1 MEFLITES
9 QLRVLLQEEEKSQ
22 LGLYVKNMYAF
33 TKQMLNK
40 VFRSYGINL
49 RMLLTWGTSVGG
61 LVLPLDQYLRT
72 QHLGLNEDQRMLVL
86 VGIIFALFF
95 ETKRPFVKIMSL
107 IKENGLEDIFQD
119 GLRKGTQLR
128 DAFTNFLSS
137 ANTGVGTFLEAIA
150 YSFLIPI
157 ITDVQS
163 VLGQTEDIE
172 TAAMLIA
179 ERLLAAGVIL
189 IGRQTL
195 IDVVKNV
202 LKKFEI
208 GRII

>member
-40 VFRSYGINL
+40 VFKSYGINL

-72 QHLGLNEDQRMLVL
+72 QHLGLNEDQRMLIL

-107 IKENGLEDIFQD
+107 IKENGMENIFQD

-157 ITDVQS
+157 ITDIQS

-172 TAAMLIA
+172 TASILIA

-189 IGRQTL
+189 VGRQTL
-195 IDVVKNV
+195 IDVVKNI
-202 LKKFEI
+202 LKKL
-208 GRII
+208 G

>member
-9 QLRVLLQEEEKSQ
+9 QLRLLLQEEEKSQ
-22 LGLYVKNMYAF
+22 LGLYMKNMYAF

-40 VFRSYGINL
+40 VFKSYGINL

-95 ETKRPFVKIMSL
+95 ETKRPFMKIMSL

-172 TAAMLIA
+172 TAAILIA

-189 IGRQTL
+189 IGRQAL
-195 IDVVKNV
+195 IDVIKNV
-202 LKKFEI
+202 LKKL
-208 GRII
+208 G

>member
-40 VFRSYGINL
+40 VFKSYGINL

-172 TAAMLIA
+172 TTAILIA

-189 IGRQTL
+189 VGRQTL

-202 LKKFEI
+202 LKKL
-208 GRII
+208 G

>member
-172 TAAMLIA
+172 TASILIA

-195 IDVVKNV
+195 IDVIKNV
-202 LKKFEI
+202 LKKL
-208 GRII
+208 G

>member
-22 LGLYVKNMYAF
+22 LGLYMKNMYAF

-95 ETKRPFVKIMSL
+95 ETKRPFMKIMSL

-172 TAAMLIA
+172 TASILIA

-195 IDVVKNV
+195 IDVIKNV
-202 LKKFEI
+202 LKKL
-208 GRII
+208 G

>member
-9 QLRVLLQEEEKSQ
+9 QLRLLLQEEEKSQ

-40 VFRSYGINL
+40 VFKSYGINL

-72 QHLGLNEDQRMLVL
+72 QHMELTEEQRMLVL

-95 ETKRPFVKIMSL
+95 ETKRPFTKIMSL
-107 IKENGLEDIFQD
+107 IKENGLENIFQD
-119 GLRKGTQLR
+119 GLQKGTQLR

-172 TAAMLIA
+172 TAAILIS

-195 IDVVKNV
+195 IDVVQNV
-202 LKKFEI
+202 LKKLK
-208 GRII
+208 

>member
-22 LGLYVKNMYAF
+22 LGLYMKNMYAF

-40 VFRSYGINL
+40 VFKSYGINL

-95 ETKRPFVKIMSL
+95 ETKRPFMKIMSL

-172 TAAMLIA
+172 TAAILIA

-195 IDVVKNV
+195 IDVVKNI
-202 LKKFEI
+202 LKKI
-208 GRII
+208 G

>member
-172 TAAMLIA
+172 TTAILIA

-189 IGRQTL
+189 VGRQNL
-195 IDVVKNV
+195 IDVVKNI
-202 LKKFEI
+202 LKKL
-208 GRII
+208 G

>member
-40 VFRSYGINL
+40 VFKSYGINL

-95 ETKRPFVKIMSL
+95 ETKRPFMKIMFL

-172 TAAMLIA
+172 TAAILIA

-202 LKKFEI
+202 LKKL
-208 GRII
+208 G

>member
-40 VFRSYGINL
+40 VFKSYGINL
-49 RMLLTWGTSVGG
+49 RMLMTWGTSVGG

-72 QHLGLNEDQRMLVL
+72 QHLGLDEDQRMLVL

-95 ETKRPFVKIMSL
+95 ETKRPFMKIMSL

-172 TAAMLIA
+172 TAAILIA

-189 IGRQTL
+189 VGRQAL

-202 LKKFEI
+202 LKRL
-208 GRII
+208 G

>member
-40 VFRSYGINL
+40 VFKSYGINL

-72 QHLGLNEDQRMLVL
+72 QHLGLNEDQRMLIL

-107 IKENGLEDIFQD
+107 IKENGLENIFQD

-163 VLGQTEDIE
+163 VLTQTEDIE
-172 TAAMLIA
+172 TAAILIA
-179 ERLLAAGVIL
+179 ERLLAAGVTL
-189 IGRQTL
+189 VGRQTL
-195 IDVVKNV
+195 IDVVKNI
-202 LKKFEI
+202 LKKL
-208 GRII
+208 G

>member
-40 VFRSYGINL
+40 VFKSYGINL

-172 TAAMLIA
+172 TAAILIA

-195 IDVVKNV
+195 IDVIKNV
-202 LKKFEI
+202 LKKL
-208 GRII
+208 G

>member
-40 VFRSYGINL
+40 VFKSYGINL

-95 ETKRPFVKIMSL
+95 ETKRPFMKIMSL

-172 TAAMLIA
+172 TAAILIA

-189 IGRQTL
+189 VGRQTL
-195 IDVVKNV
+195 IDVVKNI
-202 LKKFEI
+202 LKKI
-208 GRII
+208 G

>member
-22 LGLYVKNMYAF
+22 LGLYMKNMYAF

-40 VFRSYGINL
+40 VFKSYGINL

-95 ETKRPFVKIMSL
+95 ETKRPFMKIMSL

-172 TAAMLIA
+172 TAAILIV

-202 LKKFEI
+202 LKKL
-208 GRII
+208 G

>member
-9 QLRVLLQEEEKSQ
+9 QLKILLQEEEKSQ

-40 VFRSYGINL
+40 VHKSYGINL

-172 TAAMLIA
+172 TAAILIA

-202 LKKFEI
+202 LKKL
-208 GRII
+208 G

>member
-22 LGLYVKNMYAF
+22 LGLYMKNMYAF

-40 VFRSYGINL
+40 VFKSYGINL

-172 TAAMLIA
+172 TAAILIA

-202 LKKFEI
+202 LKKL
-208 GRII
+208 G

>member
-95 ETKRPFVKIMSL
+95 ETKRPFMKIMSL

-163 VLGQTEDIE
+163 VLGPTEDIE
-172 TAAMLIA
+172 TAAILIA

-195 IDVVKNV
+195 IDVIKNV
-202 LKKFEI
+202 LKKL
-208 GRII
+208 G

>member
-22 LGLYVKNMYAF
+22 LGLYMKNMYAF

-40 VFRSYGINL
+40 VFKSYGINL

-86 VGIIFALFF
+86 AGIIFALFF
-95 ETKRPFVKIMSL
+95 ETKRPFMKIMSL

-172 TAAMLIA
+172 TAAILIA

-195 IDVVKNV
+195 IDVIKNV
-202 LKKFEI
+202 LKKL
-208 GRII
+208 G

>member
-40 VFRSYGINL
+40 VFKSYGINL

-72 QHLGLNEDQRMLVL
+72 QHLGSNEDQRMLVL

-95 ETKRPFVKIMSL
+95 ETKRPFMKIMSL

-172 TAAMLIA
+172 TAAILIA

-195 IDVVKNV
+195 IDVIKNV
-202 LKKFEI
+202 LKKL
-208 GRII
+208 G

>member
-40 VFRSYGINL
+40 VFKSYGINL
-49 RMLLTWGTSVGG
+49 RMLMTWGTSVGG

-128 DAFTNFLSS
+128 DTFTNFLSS

-172 TAAMLIA
+172 TAAILIA

-189 IGRQTL
+189 VGRQTL

-202 LKKFEI
+202 LKKL
-208 GRII
+208 G

>member
-40 VFRSYGINL
+40 VFKSYGINL

-95 ETKRPFVKIMSL
+95 ETKRPFMKIMSL

-172 TAAMLIA
+172 TASILIA
-179 ERLLAAGVIL
+179 ERLLATGLVL
-189 IGRQTL
+189 VGKQTL
-195 IDVVKNV
+195 IDVVKNI
-202 LKKFEI
+202 LKKI
-208 GRII
+208 G

>member
-40 VFRSYGINL
+40 VFKSYGINL

-86 VGIIFALFF
+86 AGIIFALFF

-157 ITDVQS
+157 ITDIQS

-172 TAAMLIA
+172 TAAILIA

-189 IGRQTL
+189 VGRQTL
-195 IDVVKNV
+195 IDLVKNV
-202 LKKFEI
+202 LKKI
-208 GRII
+208 G

>member
-22 LGLYVKNMYAF
+22 LGLYMKNMYAF

-40 VFRSYGINL
+40 VFKSYGINL

-72 QHLGLNEDQRMLVL
+72 QHLALNEDQRMLVL

-163 VLGQTEDIE
+163 VLSQTEDIE
-172 TAAMLIA
+172 TASILIA
-179 ERLLAAGVIL
+179 ERLLATGLVLVGKQA
-189 IGRQTL
+189 L
-195 IDVVKNV
+195 IDVVKNI
-202 LKKFEI
+202 LKKI
-208 GRII
+208 G

>member
-40 VFRSYGINL
+40 VFKSYGINL

-72 QHLGLNEDQRMLVL
+72 QHMELTEEQRMLVL

-95 ETKRPFVKIMSL
+95 ETKRPFTKIMSL
-107 IKENGLEDIFQD
+107 IKENGLENIFQD
-119 GLRKGTQLR
+119 GLQKGTQLR

-172 TAAMLIA
+172 TAAILIA

-189 IGRQTL
+189 VGRQTL

-202 LKKFEI
+202 LEKLK
-208 GRII
+208 

>member
-137 ANTGVGTFLEAIA
+137 ANTGVGTFLEAIS

-172 TAAMLIA
+172 TAAILIA

-189 IGRQTL
+189 VGRQTL
-195 IDVVKNV
+195 IDLVKNV
-202 LKKFEI
+202 LKKI
-208 GRII
+208 G

>member
-9 QLRVLLQEEEKSQ
+9 QLKILLQEEEKSQ
-22 LGLYVKNMYAF
+22 LGLYMKNMYAF

-40 VFRSYGINL
+40 VFKSYGINL

-137 ANTGVGTFLEAIA
+137 ANIGVGTFLEAIA

-172 TAAMLIA
+172 TTAILIA

-189 IGRQTL
+189 VGRQTL
-195 IDVVKNV
+195 IDVVKNI
-202 LKKFEI
+202 LKKL
-208 GRII
+208 G

>member
-33 TKQMLNK
+33 TKQMINK
-40 VFRSYGINL
+40 VFKSYGINL

-95 ETKRPFVKIMSL
+95 ETKRPFMKIMSL
-107 IKENGLEDIFQD
+107 IEENGLEDIFQD
-119 GLRKGTQLR
+119 GLRKGTELR

-172 TAAMLIA
+172 TAAILIV

-202 LKKFEI
+202 LKKL
-208 GRII
+208 G

>member
-22 LGLYVKNMYAF
+22 LGLYMKNMYAF

-40 VFRSYGINL
+40 VFKSYGINL

-72 QHLGLNEDQRMLVL
+72 QHLALNEEQRMLVL

-163 VLGQTEDIE
+163 VLSQTEDIE
-172 TAAMLIA
+172 TSSILIA
-179 ERLLAAGVIL
+179 ERLLATGLVLVGKQA
-189 IGRQTL
+189 L
-195 IDVVKNV
+195 IDVVKNI
-202 LKKFEI
+202 LKKI
-208 GRII
+208 G

>member
-22 LGLYVKNMYAF
+22 LGLYMKNMYAF

-40 VFRSYGINL
+40 VFKSYGINL

-95 ETKRPFVKIMSL
+95 ETKRPFMKIMSL

-172 TAAMLIA
+172 TAAILIA
-179 ERLLAAGVIL
+179 ERLLATGVIL
-189 IGRQTL
+189 VGRQTL
-195 IDVVKNV
+195 IDVVKNI
-202 LKKFEI
+202 LKKI
-208 GRII
+208 G

>member
-49 RMLLTWGTSVGG
+49 RMLLTWGPSVGG

-202 LKKFEI
+202 LKKL
-208 GRII
+208 G

>member
-22 LGLYVKNMYAF
+22 LGLYMKNMYAF

-95 ETKRPFVKIMSL
+95 ETKRPFMKIMSL

-172 TAAMLIA
+172 TAAILIA

-189 IGRQTL
+189 VGRQTL
-195 IDVVKNV
+195 IDLVKNV
-202 LKKFEI
+202 LKKI
-208 GRII
+208 G

>member
-72 QHLGLNEDQRMLVL
+72 QHFRFG
-86 VGIIFALFF
+86 
-95 ETKRPFVKIMSL
+95 
-107 IKENGLEDIFQD
+107 
-119 GLRKGTQLR
+119 
-128 DAFTNFLSS
+128 
-137 ANTGVGTFLEAIA
+137 
-150 YSFLIPI
+150 
-157 ITDVQS
+157 
-163 VLGQTEDIE
+163 
-172 TAAMLIA
+172 
-179 ERLLAAGVIL
+179 
-189 IGRQTL
+189 
-195 IDVVKNV
+195 
-202 LKKFEI
+202 
-208 GRII
+208 

>member
-9 QLRVLLQEEEKSQ
+9 QLKILLQEEEKSQ

-172 TAAMLIA
+172 TAAILIA

-202 LKKFEI
+202 LKKL
-208 GRII
+208 G

>member
-40 VFRSYGINL
+40 VFRSCGINL

-72 QHLGLNEDQRMLVL
+72 QHLGLDEDQRMLVL

-95 ETKRPFVKIMSL
+95 ETKRPFMKIMSL

-163 VLGQTEDIE
+163 VIGQTEDIE
-172 TAAMLIA
+172 TAAILIA

-189 IGRQTL
+189 VGRQAL

-202 LKKFEI
+202 LKRL
-208 GRII
+208 G

>member
-40 VFRSYGINL
+40 VFKSYGINL

-95 ETKRPFVKIMSL
+95 ETKRPFMKIMSL

-172 TAAMLIA
+172 TAAILIA
-179 ERLLAAGVIL
+179 ERLLATGLVL
-189 IGRQTL
+189 VGKQTL
-195 IDVVKNV
+195 IDVVKNI
-202 LKKFEI
+202 LKKI
-208 GRII
+208 G

>member
-22 LGLYVKNMYAF
+22 LGLYMKNMYAF

-40 VFRSYGINL
+40 VFKSYGINL
-49 RMLLTWGTSVGG
+49 RMLMTWGTSVGG

-72 QHLGLNEDQRMLVL
+72 QHLALNEDQRMLVL

-95 ETKRPFVKIMSL
+95 ETKRPFMKIMSL

-163 VLGQTEDIE
+163 VLSQTEDIE
-172 TAAMLIA
+172 TAAILIA

-189 IGRQTL
+189 VGRQTL
-195 IDVVKNV
+195 IDLVKNV
-202 LKKFEI
+202 LKKI
-208 GRII
+208 G

>member
-22 LGLYVKNMYAF
+22 LGLYMKNMYAF

-95 ETKRPFVKIMSL
+95 ER
-107 IKENGLEDIFQD
+107 N
-119 GLRKGTQLR
+119 
-128 DAFTNFLSS
+128 
-137 ANTGVGTFLEAIA
+137 
-150 YSFLIPI
+150 Y
-157 ITDVQS
+157 
-163 VLGQTEDIE
+163 
-172 TAAMLIA
+172 
-179 ERLLAAGVIL
+179 LLNIY
-189 IGRQTL
+189 
-195 IDVVKNV
+195 
-202 LKKFEI
+202 F
-208 GRII
+208 

>member
-33 TKQMLNK
+33 TKQMINK
-40 VFRSYGINL
+40 VFKSYGINL

-95 ETKRPFVKIMSL
+95 ETKRPLMKIMSL
-107 IKENGLEDIFQD
+107 IEENGLEDIFQD
-119 GLRKGTQLR
+119 GLRKGTELR

-172 TAAMLIA
+172 TAAILIV

-189 IGRQTL
+189 IGRQAL

-202 LKKFEI
+202 LKKL
-208 GRII
+208 G

>member
-9 QLRVLLQEEEKSQ
+9 QLKVLLQEEENSQ
-22 LGLYVKNMYAF
+22 LGLYVKNMYVF
-33 TKQMLNK
+33 TKQMLHK

-86 VGIIFALFF
+86 AGIIFALFF
-95 ETKRPFVKIMSL
+95 ETKRPFMKIMSL

-172 TAAMLIA
+172 TAAILIA

-195 IDVVKNV
+195 IDVIKNV
-202 LKKFEI
+202 LKKL
-208 GRII
+208 G